1 MAKLAAAVSRKGM
14 TLVPLELYFNRRGLA
29 KLELGVA
36 KGKRVYEKRE
46 AVKERDWKRDQA
58 RMMRNRG

>member
-1 MAKLAAAVSRKGM
+1 MNKLAAAVSRKGM

-29 KLELGVA
+29 KLELGLA
-36 KGKRVYEKRE
+36 KGKRQYEKRE